1 MRSSLYIKLMAAFV
15 LVVLSGTILTAV
27 LANRTATGELD
38 VFVSHAAD
46 RQARRIAPI
55 LNTYYSRVGSWEGVS
70 EFFSRRLPEGPPG
83 PRGSQGAAR
92 LRARIGI
99 LADHRVILADKE
111 RMVIFDSLDVL
122 EGEVLDA
129 PLIESSRPL
138 VVNGGTAGFL
148 VVGRTE
154 DNSLE
159 RAFLSRVNRGILL
172 AALGAGALALVVAA
186 VLARQLV
193 SPLRRLTRAAQG
205 IASGDFSQRVEPSGE
220 DEIGQLANTFN
231 DMASKLQ
238 AGEEQRRRMIAD
250 IAHELRNPLSTMQ
263 GNLEGMID
271 GVLPM
276 DTSQVATVYD
286 QTVLLSRLVEDLRT
300 LSLAQA
306 RELRLE
312 LEAADLGELVRGVVE
327 DFRPLADGRNVTIE
341 VRAISG
347 RHDVRIDSLRISQVL
362 ANLLSNALRHT
373 PEGGRVEVGIT
384 NGVPGVEVSVTDS
397 GSGIGSDELPHVFE
411 RFYRAD
417 QSRTRSVGG
426 SGLGLAIAKEL
437 VESHGGRIWADST
450 LGRGSTFAFSLPH

>member
-15 LVVLSGTILTAV
+15 LVVLSGTVLTAF

-38 VFVSHAAD
+38 VFVSQAAD
-46 RQARRIAPI
+46 RQAHRIAPV
-55 LNTYYSRVGSWEGVS
+55 LNTYYTRVGSWEGVS
-70 EFFSRRLPEGPPG
+70 DFFSGRLPERPIGG
-83 PRGSQGAAR
+83 GGNQTRARG
-92 LRARIGI
+92 RARIGI
-99 LADHRVILADKE
+99 LADNRLILADQD
-111 RMVIFDSLDVL
+111 RVVIFDSMDAL
-122 EGEVLDA
+122 EGKVLDA
-129 PLIESSRPL
+129 SLIDSSQPL
-138 VVNGGTAGFL
+138 VVNGSMAGFL

-159 RAFLSRVNRGILL
+159 RAFLSRVNRGILF

-186 VLARQLV
+186 VLARELV
-193 SPLRRLTRAAQG
+193 SPLRRLTAAAQG
-205 IASGDFSQRVEPSGE
+205 IASGDLSQRVEPSGV

-231 DMASKLQ
+231 DMASKLE

-271 GVLPM
+271 GVLAM

-312 LEAADLGELVRGVVE
+312 LVEADLGELVRGVVQ
-327 DFRPLADGRNVTIE
+327 DFKPLADSRGVTLDVLPVE
-341 VRAISG
+341 G
-347 RHDVRIDSLRISQVL
+347 HPDVRIDSLRISQVL

-373 PEGGRVEVGIT
+373 PERGRIEIGIT
-384 NGVPGVEVSVTDS
+384 NGVPGVEVAVTDS
-397 GSGIGSDELPHVFE
+397 GTGIGSDDLPHVFE

-417 QSRTRSVGG
+417 QSRTRSGGG

-437 VESHGGRIWADST
+437 VESHGGRIWADSAP
-450 LGRGSTFAFSLPH
+450 GQGSTFAFSLPR

>member
-15 LVVLSGTILTAV
+15 LVVLSGTVLTAF

-38 VFVSHAAD
+38 VFVSQAAD
-46 RQARRIAPI
+46 RQAHRIAPI

-70 EFFSRRLPEGPPG
+70 DFFSGRLPERPIGG
-83 PRGSQGAAR
+83 GGNQTRARG
-92 LRARIGI
+92 RARIGI
-99 LADHRVILADKE
+99 LADNRLILADQD
-111 RMVIFDSLDVL
+111 RVVIFDSMDAL
-122 EGEVLDA
+122 EGKVLDA
-129 PLIESSRPL
+129 SLIDSSQPL
-138 VVNGGTAGFL
+138 VVNGSMAGFL

-159 RAFLSRVNRGILL
+159 RAFLSRVNRGILF

-193 SPLRRLTRAAQG
+193 SPLRRLTAAAQG
-205 IASGDFSQRVEPSGE
+205 IASGDLSQRVEPSGV

-231 DMASKLQ
+231 DMATKLQ

-312 LEAADLGELVRGVVE
+312 LVDADLGELVRGVVQ
-327 DFRPLADGRNVTIE
+327 DFRPLADSRGVTLE
-341 VRAISG
+341 VLAVEG
-347 RHDVRIDSLRISQVL
+347 HPDVRIDSLRISQVL

-373 PEGGRVEVGIT
+373 PERGRIEIGIT
-384 NGVPGVEVSVTDS
+384 NGVPGVEVAVTDS
-397 GSGIGSDELPHVFE
+397 GTGIGSDDLPHVFE

-417 QSRTRSVGG
+417 QSRTRSGGG

-437 VESHGGRIWADST
+437 VESHGGRIWADSAP
-450 LGRGSTFAFSLPH
+450 GQGSTFAFSLPR